1 MKDCVL
7 AAVGDTCTFS
17 DAIPMW
23 VGLVAFGIVA
33 LLIVPVVLEYLTEP
47 DDADFFDDWN
57 D

>member
-1 MKDCVL
+1 MTAL
-7 AAVGDTCTFS
+7 L
-17 DAIPMW
+17 

-47 DDADFFDDWN
+47 DDADFYDDWN